1 MGVQVD
7 LLTRDK
13 AGNLKT
19 DHQREF
25 IDFRFDGKYIS
36 EFGMVAVFDGD
47 RHSFNAS
54 SDFEDEV
61 SSVNGVDGQYY
72 WGTRIKPLTMSFELA
87 TDGMTEVQV
96 NDFKQHFKPGKY
108 GEFVESKLACRYGY
122 CRISQVVNFSVIPFI
137 KKETVFEGTD
147 FEKTVEINEYKGS
160 AKITFIFDEP
170 YFYAYEP
177 ERIFS
182 KNIKDLTD
190 EETRTM
196 VINNIPVKDQ
206 REANAD
212 VEVGYYSKYI
222 TITDSPQEFI
232 SANKGETIT
241 LSVQVEETELVK
253 KYDLQYRY
261 TEKNSWSTIKTSAS
275 NFEYSFTASESQNG
289 AQYRYKI
296 VDIYGNDV
304 YTTPTTI
311 AVPYIIRIKS
321 QSRAKTAYA
330 GDTVTFSVTV
340 EGMYPIARYVW
351 QYKSNSNSST
361 WYSHTTHTTS
371 SLTSSITLRNV
382 TTSMSGRLY
391 RVTIY
396 DTENNYIYSANMSLT
411 VRSNSSGNG
420 SIGEMNS
427 LTYNLTN
434 TENEPALADVT
445 PFTELKYYNPSTA
458 PTKTKIT
465 LKQNY
470 QISDDGYIVGIEDD
484 YSNSKT
490 PYNEIKLFNDE
501 VLISSFRYTTP
512 SVINS
517 INKAIFLA
525 ANYDVTHA
533 TKIALDVEDLLR
545 ENITHPKVLAWV
557 TNVLNILKMDTT
569 IYDSADD
576 CFKKTDSN
584 PDWLQK
590 FKQYM
595 QYLLSPCS
603 IKSDISQATNVFEK
617 YEWGSLSDTTI
628 IFDGINS
635 KTTVVYNYNSI
646 EGEEIKSYTTEEEC
660 GDMIL
665 TPYLKLEGGDS
676 LDLTDASNLNTNHK
690 LRFYS
695 GNNSIS
701 VSPQEFILDY
711 KYTYL

>member
-1 MGVQVD
+1 MGTQVD

-36 EFGMVAVFDGD
+36 EFGMVAGFDGD

-137 KKETVFEGTD
+137 KKETIFG
-147 FEKTVEINEYKGS
+147 KTIEVNEYKGS

-170 YFYAYEP
+170 YFYAFEP

-182 KNIKDLTD
+182 KSIDEMTD
-190 EETRTM
+190 DEMRAM
-196 VINNIPVKDQ
+196 VINNIPVQDQ
-206 REANAD
+206 RAANAD
-212 VEVGYYSKYI
+212 VEVGYYNKYL
-222 TITDSPQEFI
+222 TILEQPPEFI
-232 SANKGETIT
+232 SANKGEAIT
-241 LSVQVEETELVK
+241 LSVTVEETELVK
-253 KYDLQYRY
+253 KYELQYRY
-261 TEKNSWSTIKTSAS
+261 TEKNSWSPIGITSNSYTFIAK
-275 NFEYSFTASESQNG
+275 ESSDCS
-289 AQYRYKI
+289 QYRYKI
-296 VDIYGNDV
+296 VDIYGNDI

-321 QSRAKTAYA
+321 QSGGRTAYA
-330 GDTVTFSVTV
+330 GDTVTFNVKVDSTYKVKQ
-340 EGMYPIARYVW
+340 YVW
-351 QYKSNSNSST
+351 EYKS
-361 WYSHTTHTTS
+361 TS
-371 SLTSSITLRNV
+371 SSQTWNRIRTVTKDSLEDNLVLYNV
-382 TTSMSGRLY
+382 TTSMNGRMY
-391 RVTIY
+391 RATVT
-396 DTENNYIYSANMSLT
+396 DVQGNSAVSNTMHLT
-411 VRSNSSGNG
+411 VRPNPGDGGPENDL
-420 SIGEMNS
+420 NP

-434 TENEPALADVT
+434 PANEPALADVT

-465 LKQNY
+465 LKQIY
-470 QISDDGYIVGIEDD
+470 QTSNGYIAGIGDN
-484 YSNSKT
+484 YNSSKF
-490 PYNEIKLFNDE
+490 PYNEIKLFNNE
-501 VLISSFRYTTP
+501 ILISSFRYTTP

-525 ANYDVTHA
+525 ANYDDTHT

-545 ENITHPKVLAWV
+545 ENITHSKVLAWI
-557 TNVLNILKMDTT
+557 TNVLNILKMDTD
-569 IYDSADD
+569 IYDKVKD
-576 CFKKTDSN
+576 CFGEN
-584 PDWLQK
+584 WLSK

-595 QYLLSPCS
+595 YYFLSS
-603 IKSDISQATNVFEK
+603 RTEKENISEPANVFEK

-676 LDLTDASNLNTNHK
+676 LDLINKAILNTNHM

-695 GNNSIS
+695 CNNSIS
-701 VSPQEFILDY
+701 ILPQHFILDY